1 LISHL
6 PFTLYL
12 WNRELMQ
19 CGPPFF
25 YRFQLYIY
33 NETLLKL
40 RNNRCCN
47 DEIYTEKSKSV
58 NHWFYINWLCQ
69 PVELFFYTEWLFV
82 IFLVNEI
89 ISKKPCQ
96 SHLTGLIRTACFIRV
111 NRNLYHIP
119 YIMNTNCS
127 KCGYKLKSNLVIDM
141 RCILS
146 LDPIGICERVVEK
159 KFFWNIK
166 LIMIFENII
175 FYRCKEKMKI

>member
-1 LISHL
+1 
-6 PFTLYL
+6 
-12 WNRELMQ
+12 MQ

-25 YRFQLYIY
+25 YHFQLYIY
-33 NETLLKL
+33 DETLLKL
-40 RNNRCCN
+40 RNN
-47 DEIYTEKSKSV
+47 ITEVVMMKFIQKKSKSV
-58 NHWFYINWLCQ
+58 NHWFYMNWLCQ

-96 SHLTGLIRTACFIRV
+96 SHLTGLIRTACFSRV
-111 NRNLYHIP
+111 NRNLYYIS
-119 YIMNTNCS
+119 YIMNTDCS

-166 LIMIFENII
+166 LIMISENII